1 MEILDIFLQ
10 VINFAG
16 KMMKEEDENVVFDV
30 ADLNAKRRAIS
41 ADSDD
46 ESVENER
53 LAPIGESSDE
63 QPYSIDEKSRL
74 RELEEEQQRLNNSL
88 LSLTTH
94 FAQVQFRLKQVAQA
108 DDRDR
113 DVKLLKELQE
123 FAFKGCADL
132 DEIKR
137 QRKARDN
144 AEGQSEEVLKNQK
157 RQMQL
162 IDQLREQL
170 TDLEKFA
177 YETGQGG
184 LPSNEL
190 IAKQKA
196 VLDKLH
202 ERMQLNLELDKMS
215 YSDLQKQV
223 DEALKQLVD
232 PMRAKEQL
240 VEQLQTQI
248 VDLERFVSFLQVE
261 TPERP
266 PTSIASMPVARPK
279 RSSVLSLV
287 GCGSRKF
294 ERNELKNTLRGN
306 HYGDVRARLEL
317 AVDATVNVCEKYLLL
332 AIDSESPRSRM
343 QSMGSSSIDEVSSL
357 FIHVDKD
364 IFERSEEE
372 VVWVVRKELCPAL
385 RHLLEHGMNTTVVQT
400 YAPFT
405 PFGCFPARSHQRYA
419 LRASSSVHKLGHIWD
434 VILYYFDSKN
444 GREFSDAPVRKLSQ
458 SFQLN
463 SVAGRSVTS
472 KQILLSTIE
481 NVVAT
486 HSRLKR
492 SPDAMW
498 KAFVSAALNEKKL
511 PAWIRIIFRTREIV
525 ESCFQPWAYVART
538 GCEDCYELL
547 ERLHKYHLE
556 LPVDLAVRPFHQ
568 MKDAF

>member
-1 MEILDIFLQ
+1 
-10 VINFAG
+10 
-16 KMMKEEDENVVFDV
+16 MMKEEDENVVFDV

-113 DVKLLKELQE
+113 DKLLKELQE

-343 QSMGSSSIDEVSSL
+343 QSMGSSSIDE
-357 FIHVDKD
+357 D

>member
-1 MEILDIFLQ
+1 
-10 VINFAG
+10 
-16 KMMKEEDENVVFDV
+16 MMKEEDENVVFDV
-30 ADLNAKRRAIS
+30 THSNAKRRAIS

-46 ESVENER
+46 DSVENER

-63 QPYSIDEKSRL
+63 QPYSVDEKSRL

-113 DVKLLKELQE
+113 DKLLKELQE

-144 AEGQSEEVLKNQK
+144 AEGESEEVIMNQK

-261 TPERP
+261 TPERA
-266 PTSIASMPVARPK
+266 PTSIASMPVVRPK

-317 AVDATVNVCEKYLLL
+317 AVDATVNICEKYLLL

-343 QSMGSSSIDEVSSL
+343 QSLGSSSIDEDV
-357 FIHVDKD
+357 
-364 IFERSEEE
+364 FERSEEE

-400 YAPFT
+400 SAPFT

-419 LRASSSVHKLGHIWD
+419 LRASSSVHKLGHVWD

-463 SVAGRSVTS
+463 SVAGRSITS
-472 KQILLSTIE
+472 KQVLLSTIE

-511 PAWIRIIFRTREIV
+511 PAWIRIIFRTRQIV

-568 MKDAF
+568 MRDAF